1 MESRRTPRQTAI
13 RMLAQEYSDASLTEM
28 GTGEFDPSFVITK
41 LGARVNRALVA
52 RVIDRLERRMEITD
66 QAIPDT

>member
-1 MESRRTPRQTAI
+1 MESRRSPRQTAI

-41 LGARVNRALVA
+41 LGARVNTVSYTHLT
-52 RVIDRLERRMEITD
+52 LPT
-66 QAIPDT
+66 T